1 MKKLFTLILFSS
13 LACAYAATP
22 TGSCGALIDIT
33 PKNIDPVA
41 AGQSYGANVL
51 VVINFDTGQI
61 TGNANVA
68 KYPNN
73 YSTPSTSSVFPSFSS
88 NVLGPTKFFLSQGPI
103 PSTWTLTAPG
113 WVQMNIL
120 PVNSNNTYLI
130 QIQGDRGT
138 GICQAM

>member
-1 MKKLFTLILFSS
+1 MKKIYAFILFSG
-13 LACAYAATP
+13 LAYTYAATP
-22 TGSCGALIDIT
+22 AGQCGALIDIT

-51 VVINFDTGQI
+51 IVINFDTGQI

-68 KYPNN
+68 TYQTN
-73 YSTPSTSSVFPSFSS
+73 YSTPSTSSVFPSYSS
-88 NVLGPTKFFLSQGPI
+88 NLLGPTKFILSQVPI
-103 PSTWTLTAPG
+103 PSAWTLTAPG
-113 WVQMNIL
+113 WVIMTLL

-138 GICQAM
+138 GICQSM

>member
-1 MKKLFTLILFSS
+1 MKKLFAFIIFSS
-13 LACAYAATP
+13 LAYAYAATP

-51 VVINFDTGQI
+51 IVINFDTSQI

-68 KYPNN
+68 KYPTN
-73 YSTPSTSSVFPSFSS
+73 YSTPSTSSVFPSYSS
-88 NVLGPTKFFLSQGPI
+88 NVLGPTKFILSQGPI

-113 WVQMNIL
+113 WVIMTLL

-138 GICQAM
+138 GICQSM